1 VRRVVLLVVSGL
13 LLGAV
18 LTGLAG
24 ALPGSQDLNALT
36 WLGTVSTV
44 AALVVAVGIYRVQ
57 QEQSDVAHQ
66 ELLDALKAQ
75 DEILQDLTDTAQPTT
90 DTAQPTTDT
99 AQPTASPAPV
109 TEEDDSLTAAQRE
122 AVREQFGDRSIDAVR
137 TLGPHR
143 GDGPRLVRLDD
154 GTLVTVFSGGRGD
167 QVRVREVKP
176 RRGRTRPG
184 ERRRTP

>member
-1 VRRVVLLVVSGL
+1 MRRVVLLVVSGL

-90 DTAQPTTDT
+90 DTAQPTT
-99 AQPTASPAPV
+99 SPAPLK
-109 TEEDDSLTAAQRE
+109 EEDDSLTSAQRE
-122 AVREQFGDRSIDAVR
+122 AVRKQFGDRSIDAVR